1 MISGTNAVKYIRMVL
16 FGSPVPLLRLP
27 QAFLR
32 GILGMSADKIE
43 VLQAQLARLRERE
56 RVSRNQA
63 DQIKRE
69 LASMDRKRETRLLC
83 ILGRAWLALGERN
96 PGSRPP
102 MQRFLDGYISRT
114 TDRDILRGT
123 PWAVSAL
130 AAKPAPTSAPE
141 AAYESDDSQH
151 A

>member
-1 MISGTNAVKYIRMVL
+1 
-16 FGSPVPLLRLP
+16 
-27 QAFLR
+27 
-32 GILGMSADKIE
+32 MSADNNE
-43 VLQAQLARLRERE
+43 TLQAKLARLRERE
-56 RVSRNQA
+56 RV
-63 DQIKRE
+63 IKRE
-69 LASMDRKRETRLLC
+69 LAALDRRRETQMLC
-83 ILGRAWLALGERN
+83 TLGRAWLALGEQS
-96 PGSRPP
+96 PGARGT